1 MRTSIERKKLKN
13 QQKFWNNFLTHVGE
27 ISLSFWMKLLSFYD
41 IGIPLIYQVGVKKDD
56 TLFLLQNDQN
66 RKKAISIL
74 TLAAIFCE
82 FPCQIR
88 LSLIKVNLNHG
99 KVNLRANIMC
109 HFIC

>member
-1 MRTSIERKKLKN
+1 
-13 QQKFWNNFLTHVGE
+13 
-27 ISLSFWMKLLSFYD
+27 MKLVSFYN

-66 RKKAISIL
+66 RKKAISIM